1 MPNERF
7 ACWAFFL
14 SKNMKYATT
23 ALFCLLL
30 AAGLAQSPTR
40 QTLNNH
46 VQWINTSAKEVES
59 IVQSFREAYDQT
71 LRITRDKHS
80 YALRYRCPFND
91 EPYYQQQAQK
101 GNATPTLRTAADGYA
116 AALAKV
122 TQQCRALETYCTLET
137 FKQDQ
142 YAGALDLITG
152 LLPVLTE
159 FEQRKTEYETAIE
172 KTSPKKNAPA
182 DAHMRRIAALHRDLL
197 AQLRYNFYEEAHT
210 GWPLDQVQQ
219 HIKTFQTALDEVAAH
234 PPKLDYPASGYY
246 DSFLKCA
253 KDALSTQK
261 DYVDA
266 YNYKNQESDQHAND
280 FYRDMLNQYN
290 GCLVPFYNQFTD
302 ATPGANLVKMTQTT
316 PKCALIKT
324 NTPPDTAVKT
334 FRDAPLPTWQAQ
346 PQPKP
351 IGTNAALA
359 LNAYL
364 DVANTCARKNNY
376 LLMVLNNNHL
386 YYKPYPPTQN
396 LYFNYDTHTLPR
408 SLFAD
413 ARYLSRHLPETYR
426 APLEAL
432 AQQLMDISVE
442 MDDLRQYLV
451 DFSREK
457 RGQKEGYAAVE
468 RVRDRYVVLFEQFDQ
483 KKEALFATVETMYQS
498 WPAANPGT
506 SWQRSY
512 AALTDVMRADK
523 TLFTAAQTQFRQ
535 GTKPVTLSPDAV
547 ENAAVKSIQNQFE
560 NLKGIEK
567 LGRYNGL
574 CPYTPYEDIGTESR
588 RLVEYARQP
597 DKKKPTDFT
606 YLYNEIVENYN
617 RFVELSGQPLLK
629 NTRQMD
635 LFQPAPPPPPRSTT
649 DVTKPAPPPA
659 TPPQTPVTA
668 DKKPSVQRD
677 TVYIRDTIYLEKPP
691 AVGAQFYSLEGF
703 APNNLVFLLDVSG
716 SMNLENR
723 LSLLQSSMSRLTQ
736 LLRREDE
743 ISVVSFS
750 GKAKLLLAP
759 TSGKKKERIA
769 ETIEE
774 LKSGGTTNIEEGLRL
789 ACQTAR
795 QNFKVGGNN
804 RIILATDGDFSL
816 SKAAIDLILEHAE
829 AGITLS
835 VFKFG
840 SKPGQN
846 LKTISDSGQGNLIS
860 ITPENA
866 EIFMIKEAQKRI

>member
-7 ACWAFFL
+7 ACWAFFV
-14 SKNMKYATT
+14 SKNMKYTTT
-23 ALFCLLL
+23 ALFCLLW
-30 AAGLAQSPTR
+30 AAGFAQNPTR

-46 VQWINTSAKEVES
+46 VQWINTSAKDVEN
-59 IVQSFREAYDQT
+59 IVQSVREAYDQT
-71 LRITRDKHS
+71 LRITADKRT

-101 GNATPTLRTAADGYA
+101 GNNSPALRTTADAYA
-116 AALAKV
+116 TALGKV

-152 LLPVLTE
+152 LLPLLTE
-159 FEQRKTEYETAIE
+159 FEQQKKAYETAIE
-172 KTSPKKNAPA
+172 TASPKKNAPA
-182 DAHMRRIAALHRDLL
+182 DAHMRRIATLHRDLL
-197 AQLRYNFYEEAHT
+197 ALLRYNFYEDAHT
-210 GWPLDQVQQ
+210 GWPLEPVQQ
-219 HIKTFQTALDEVAAH
+219 HIETFQTALEEVTAH

-246 DSFLKCA
+246 DAFLKCA
-253 KDALSTQK
+253 KDALDTQK

-266 YNYKNQESDQHAND
+266 YNYKSQESDQHAND
-280 FYRDMLNQYN
+280 FYRNMLNQYN

-302 ATPGANLVKMTQTT
+302 AAPGANLVKMTQTT

-324 NTPPDTAVKT
+324 HTPPNTAVNT
-334 FRDAPLPTWQAQ
+334 FRDGPLPAWQAQ
-346 PQPKP
+346 PQTKP

-359 LNAYL
+359 LNTYL
-364 DVANTCARKNNY
+364 DFANACARKNNY

-386 YYKPYPPTQN
+386 NYQPYPETQK

-408 SLFAD
+408 SLLAD
-413 ARYLSRHLPETYR
+413 ARHQSRYLPDNYR
-426 APLEAL
+426 APLQTL
-432 AQQLMDISVE
+432 AQQIMDISVE
-442 MDDLRQYLV
+442 MDDLRQYLL

-457 RGQKEGYAAVE
+457 RWQTEGVAAVE

-483 KKEALFATVETMYQS
+483 KKETLLTTIETMYQS
-498 WPAANPGT
+498 WPAAQPAT
-506 SWQRSY
+506 SWHRSY
-512 AALTDVMRADK
+512 TALTDVVRADK
-523 TLFTAAQTQFRQ
+523 TLFTTAQTQFRQ
-535 GTKPVTLSPDAV
+535 GTKPLSLAPDAV
-547 ENAAVKSIQNQFE
+547 ENAAVKSIQGQFE

-574 CPYTPYEDIGTESR
+574 CPYTPYEDIGTDSR
-588 RLVEYARQP
+588 RLAEYARQP

-635 LFQPAPPPPPRSTT
+635 LFQLAPPPPPRSTT
-649 DVTKPAPPPA
+649 PVTKPTPPPA

-668 DKKPSVQRD
+668 DQKPTVQRD

-716 SMNLENR
+716 SMNLEKR
-723 LSLLQSSMSRLTQ
+723 LSLLQSSMNRLTE

-750 GKAKLLLAP
+750 GKARVLLPP
-759 TSGKKKERIA
+759 TSGKKKDRIT
-769 ETIEE
+769 ETIQD
-774 LKSGGTTNIEEGLRL
+774 LKSGGTTNIEDGLRL

-804 RIILATDGDFSL
+804 RIILATDGDFNL
-816 SKAAIDLILEHAE
+816 SQSAIDLILEHAD

-846 LKTISDSGQGNLIS
+846 LKTISDSGRGNLIS